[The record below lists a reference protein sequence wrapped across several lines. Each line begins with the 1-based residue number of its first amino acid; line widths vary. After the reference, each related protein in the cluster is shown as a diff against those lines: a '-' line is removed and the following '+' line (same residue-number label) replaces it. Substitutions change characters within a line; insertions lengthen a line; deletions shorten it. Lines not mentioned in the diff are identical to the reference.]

1 MNFTKNGWYIIT
13 YWAEEAGYKIVKL
26 TDAEAK
32 GIKKVCNADMWR
44 GGGYCG
50 SINISKKFSSK
61 AEAEKACW
69 KGNF

>member
-1 MNFTKNGWYIIT
+1 MNTGWYIIT
-13 YWAEEAGYKIVKL
+13 YSAEEAGYKLVKL

-61 AEAEKACW
+61 AEAENNYYR
-69 KGNF
+69 GNY